1 MALPNTNESLAAV
14 SMQRAMAE
22 QNRHNEIKAQNER
35 IINGQ
40 MITQQLL
47 RDLIE
52 GQKKTNQLLN
62 QILAAN

>member
-1 MALPNTNESLAAV
+1 MSLNNTTESLAAV
-14 SMQRAMAE
+14 AVQKAMAE
-22 QNRHNEIKAQNER
+22 QSRHNEIKAQNER

-47 RDLIE
+47 RDIIE
-52 GQKKTNQLLN
+52 GQKKANQLLN